1 MSHKHGKRTH
11 YIFGR
16 IYFYFSFVY
25 FGCVFNE
32 TIIPLAFVEYVMI
45 VANSA
50 LRSSLAIYRIISNVR
65 AWNNGSL

>member
-25 FGCVFNE
+25 FGGVFNE
-32 TIIPLAFVEYVMI
+32 TIIPLALVEYVMTSQFGATRI
-45 VANSA
+45 VSY
-50 LRSSLAIYRIISNVR
+50 LSDHIQR
-65 AWNNGSL
+65 ACVEYGSL